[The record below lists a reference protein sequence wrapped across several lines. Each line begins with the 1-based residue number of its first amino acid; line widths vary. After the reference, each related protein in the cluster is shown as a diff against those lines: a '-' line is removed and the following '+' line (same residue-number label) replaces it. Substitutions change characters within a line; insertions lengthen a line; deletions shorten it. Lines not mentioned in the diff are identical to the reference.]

1 MFLKNMLAK
10 IDELP
15 FVNHRNAFGLLAAM
29 HIAGA
34 IGLSIEESRAVFQAL
49 TPFNLLATF
58 AVALHFEKE
67 KNAKYFLFIAITFLV
82 GFFVEVLGVSTGA
95 IFGEYTYG
103 KTLGFKWL
111 NVPLVIGLNW
121 VILIHCTRHFAE
133 KFTSNILL
141 LSIIGAA
148 LMVGLDVLI
157 EPVAIRFDFWSWQES
172 SIPIQNYLAWFIVS
186 FLLHLTF
193 KKLMPTSN
201 NPLAIRLLYIEIAF
215 FAVLNFV

>member
-34 IGLSIEESRAVFQAL
+34 IGLSIEESRAIFQAL
-49 TPFNLLATF
+49 TPFNLIVTF
-58 AVALHFEKE
+58 ALALHFEE
-67 KNAKYFLFIAITFLV
+67 HKNAKYFLFIAITFLV
-82 GFFVEVLGVSTGA
+82 GFFVEVAGVSTGA
-95 IFGEYTYG
+95 IFGEYSYG

-121 VILIHCTRHFAE
+121 VVLIYCTRHFAE
-133 KFTSNILL
+133 RFTSNAILIAL
-141 LSIIGAA
+141 IGAA
-148 LMVGLDVLI
+148 LMVGIDVLI
-157 EPVAIRFDFWSWQES
+157 EPVAIRFDFWSWQSS
-172 SIPIQNYLAWFIVS
+172 SIPLQNYIAWFVVS

-193 KKLMPTSN
+193 KKLMPISN

-215 FAVLNFV
+215 FAVLNFT